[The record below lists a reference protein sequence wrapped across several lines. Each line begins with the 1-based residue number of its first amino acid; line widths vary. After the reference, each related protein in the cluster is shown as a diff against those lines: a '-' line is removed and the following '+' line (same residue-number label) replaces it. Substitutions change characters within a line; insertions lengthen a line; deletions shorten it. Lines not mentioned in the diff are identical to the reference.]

1 MLKSKAAWYGPGVAR
16 GYSNIT
22 GVATASE
29 KAGETE
35 ALGMAT
41 NRWFDDPDLLEN
53 LVIITK
59 MDRNRI

>member
-1 MLKSKAAWYGPGVAR
+1 MSRDPSKVKPQAMLKSKAAWYGPGVAR

-41 NRWFDDPDLLEN
+41 NR
-53 LVIITK
+53 
-59 MDRNRI
+59 